1 MSTDL
6 VLVSS
11 PTPGVIQLTLNRPE
25 KRNALSVPLLQAM
38 LATLDRTEADPA
50 QRILLLTGSGA
61 VFCAGLDLTEASDPK
76 IAHLSAELIATVLR
90 RLVESRLI
98 TIAVVQGAALAGG
111 AGLVSACDFAF
122 AEGSAQIGYPEP
134 KRGLVAALVMTL
146 LRRQLRERD
155 ARRLLLTGESVSGT
169 EAAAMGLVNAA
180 VGSEQIMPTALRTAA
195 QVLQGGPEA
204 VVRTKRLFNDLWPAT
219 IAADFAKAT
228 AVHLAARG
236 SAETRE
242 GVAAFREKRKP
253 AWAKGL

>member
-6 VLVSS
+6 VLVST
-11 PTPGVIQLTLNRPE
+11 PAPGVTQLTLNRPE

-38 LATLDRTEADPA
+38 CETLDRVEADLS
-50 QRILLLTGSGA
+50 QRVLMLTGSGA
-61 VFCAGLDLTEASDPK
+61 VFCSGLDLTEANDPK
-76 IAHLSAELIATVLR
+76 IAHQSAELIATVLR
-90 RLVESRLI
+90 RLIESRLV
-98 TIAVVQGAALAGG
+98 TIAVVHGAALAGG
-111 AGLVSACDFAF
+111 AGLVSACDFAY

-180 VGSEQIMPTALRTAA
+180 AGSEQIMQVALRTAA

-219 IAADFAKAT
+219 ITADFAKASQ
-228 AVHLAARG
+228 VHLEARS

-253 AWAKGL
+253 AWAKNL